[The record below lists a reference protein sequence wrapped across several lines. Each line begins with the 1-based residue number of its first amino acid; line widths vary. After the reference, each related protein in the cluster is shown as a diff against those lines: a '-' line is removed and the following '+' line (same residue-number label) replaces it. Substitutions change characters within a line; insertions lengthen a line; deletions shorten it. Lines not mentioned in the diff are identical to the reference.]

1 MKMKTILKL
10 QIIAILLALSANV
23 WGQQSVQVSGSVV
36 DNAGIPIP
44 GVNVVEKGTTNGTI
58 TNIDGQFAMNV
69 SEDPM
74 ATLIFSFIG
83 YVNQEIVVGQK
94 TSFSIVL
101 EEESIGLNEIVAIG
115 YGTVK
120 KRDLT
125 GSVGSLDTKMLTERG
140 TTNALEAMQG
150 AVAGVQISSSTG
162 RIGDG
167 FEMVIRGKNTMNSS
181 AKPLYVIDGVQAD
194 NIDFLNPQDIARIDI
209 LKDASSTAIYG
220 SRATNGVVIV
230 TTKQGSDVKQGVTV
244 SYDGYYGIRKAARL
258 PDLMSGSKWWD
269 YHQSAYLATAKD
281 TDGNGS
287 ISESELFS
295 SVVGASNSE
304 LLRRANENDF
314 TDWYD
319 EVLQNG
325 RQQNH
330 YVSLS
335 GKSKEGIS
343 YVLGVGYQEETGNIP
358 NESLEKYSFKGS
370 VNHKISDKFKAGAN
384 FTMALS
390 EQESGSDVAMQEAFR
405 LSPLLSP
412 VDSLGNLVN
421 QPGKYKDANDQY
433 LINKTSTWNPILEME
448 NSSDN
453 TRRWNGIGNVF
464 VQYDAKKWLSFKS
477 TFMVGFDNSRRG
489 RSWGLR
495 TNTGSKQGITG
506 KRDTKE
512 DFNYTWDNQM
522 NISKDYEDHSFNF
535 LALQSVFSRRI
546 ETSFMNSN
554 SLPFESGF
562 YNVGTGSNFNIGS
575 DYRKNTMLS
584 YVLRLNYSYKQRYLV
599 TLSNRWDG
607 SSVLSDGNKWDA
619 FPSVALGWRISEEG
633 FLEDFQNLSNL
644 KLRLSYGTTGN
655 SSGVSPY
662 ATVSNPDVMSYYDF
676 GGTVA
681 NGFLPGAIANNSLM
695 WERNKEY
702 NLGLDYGFLNNRIS
716 GTIDFYDRK
725 SEDLLMLQKLPKE
738 SGWENMWGNVGSVRN
753 KGVELSLTTINV
765 ESKNIHWQ
773 TTFTFAKNENSIE
786 SLYGQSEVDD
796 IGNEWFIG
804 KSIDSE
810 YNYKFDG
817 IWQADEAAEAASY
830 GQTEG
835 QAKVVDINNDGV
847 IKAAD
852 DKVILGSNDP
862 DWTGGF
868 NTSLNI
874 YNFDL
879 GLSLFASHGSYVYSN
894 FHANFTNTRDRG
906 RAKLDIDSWYVPEN
920 NARLTPQASNEY
932 PQPRNMGVYWKNDNV
947 GYYREVNFVKIK
959 NISMGYTFKPELI
972 EKVGMKSCRVY
983 VNIINPFVF
992 TDYDGYDPEWAGA
1005 SLSKGGV
1012 SSVTYQFGASVKF

>member
-1 MKMKTILKL
+1 MKTILKL

-23 WGQQSVQVSGSVV
+23 WAQQSVQVSGTVV

-83 YVNQEIVVGQK
+83 YVNQEIVVSQK
-94 TSFSIVL
+94 RSFSIIL
-101 EEESIGLNEIVAIG
+101 EEESIGLNEVIAVG

-125 GSVGSLDTKMLTERG
+125 GSVGSLDTEMLTERG

-167 FEMVIRGKNTMNSS
+167 FDMVIRGKNTMNSG
-181 AKPLYVIDGVQAD
+181 ATPLYVIDGVQAD

-230 TTKQGSDVKQGVTV
+230 TTKQGSDVKQGVSI

-258 PDLMSGSKWWD
+258 PDLMSGQKWWD
-269 YHQSAYLATAKD
+269 YHQSAYLPTAKD

-287 ISESELFS
+287 ISESELYN
-295 SVVGASNSE
+295 SVIGGSNSE
-304 LLRRANENDF
+304 LFRRANANDA

-330 YVSLS
+330 YISLS
-335 GKSKEGIS
+335 GKSKEGLS

-358 NESLEKYSFKGS
+358 NESIEKYSFKAS
-370 VNHKISDKFKAGAN
+370 VNHKINDKFKAGAN

-405 LSPLLSP
+405 LNPLLSP
-412 VDSLGNLVN
+412 VDSLGNLIN
-421 QPGKYKDANDQY
+421 QPGKYIDADGNY

-448 NSSDN
+448 NSHDN
-453 TRRWNGIGNVF
+453 SRRWNGIGNIF
-464 VQYDAKKWLSFKS
+464 VQYDAKPWLSFKS
-477 TFMVGFDNSRRG
+477 TFMLGFDNSRRG

-495 TNTGSKQGITG
+495 TYTGSKQGITA

-522 NISKDYEDHSFNF
+522 NINKDYGDHSFNF

-546 ETSFMNSN
+546 ETSSMNSN
-554 SLPFESGF
+554 SLPFESSF
-562 YNVGTGSNFNIGS
+562 YNIGTGSNFNIGS

-584 YVLRLNYSYKQRYLV
+584 YVLRLNYSYKQRYLL

-607 SSVLSDGNKWDA
+607 SSVLSEGNKWDA
-619 FPSVALGWRISEEG
+619 FPSVAFGWRISEED
-633 FLEDFQNLSNL
+633 FLQDAQNLSNL

-662 ATVSNPDVMSYYDF
+662 ATVSNPDAMSYYDF
-676 GGTVA
+676 NGSVA
-681 NGFLPGAIANNSLM
+681 SGFLPGSIANNSLM
-695 WERNKEY
+695 WEKNKEY
-702 NLGLDYGFLNNRIS
+702 NIGLDYGFFNNRIS
-716 GTIDFYDRK
+716 GTIDVYNRK

-765 ESKNIHWQ
+765 ESKNIQWQ
-773 TTFTFAKNENSIE
+773 TTFTFAKNENEIE

-804 KSIDSE
+804 ESIDSE
-810 YNYKFDG
+810 YNYVFDG
-817 IWQADEAAEAASY
+817 IWQADEAAEAASF
-830 GQTEG
+830 GQTVG
-835 QAKVVDINNDGV
+835 QAKVVDINKDGV

-868 NTSLNI
+868 NTSLNVF
-874 YNFDL
+874 NFDF
-879 GLSLFASHGSYVYSN
+879 GLSLFASHGSYVLSN
-894 FHANFTNTRDRG
+894 FHENFTNMSDRG
-906 RAKLDIDSWYVPEN
+906 RARLDVDSWYVPEN
-920 NARLTPQASNEY
+920 NAGLTPQASNEY
-932 PQPRNMGVYWKNDNV
+932 PMPRNMGVYWENDGV
-947 GYYREVNFVKIK
+947 GYYRDANFVKIK
-959 NISMGYTFKPELI
+959 NISVGYTFKPELI
-972 EKVGMKSCRVY
+972 EKAGMKSCRVY

-1005 SLSKGGV
+1005 SLKKGGV